1 MRYSCKTT
9 SIENGESKRYA
20 TPYSYYKGS
29 ELVGRAVLTKKI
41 AGKWKGWHLLSN
53 VIIYPK
59 FRGQGL
65 CKKML
70 KCIIKKHG
78 EKKVYL
84 EVDNKNL
91 PAVNCYLNCRF
102 IKKEQIGKLIIMILQ
117 T

>member
-1 MRYSCKTT
+1 
-9 SIENGESKRYA
+9 
-20 TPYSYYKGS
+20 
-29 ELVGRAVLTKKI
+29 
-41 AGKWKGWHLLSN
+41 
-53 VIIYPK
+53 
-59 FRGQGL
+59 
-65 CKKML
+65 ML